1 VRRSYNAKTSKGE
14 PYLTPSE
21 IARKLVDIA
30 SDVQAEDIVLLDIS
44 KISVFADY
52 FIILSA
58 ESDRQIRAIHEEM
71 ETRLK
76 KDDGV
81 RLKHYEG
88 TSESGWLLLDFG
100 SVIVHIF
107 SPEQREFY
115 GLEQVWARAPQV
127 LRIL

>member
-1 VRRSYNAKTSKGE
+1 MVRGE
-14 PYLTPSE
+14 SILTPSE

-52 FIILSA
+52 FVILSA

-71 ETRLK
+71 EMRLK

-88 TSESGWLLLDFG
+88 TAESGWLLLDFG
-100 SVIVHIF
+100 NVIVHIF

-115 GLEQVWARAPQV
+115 GLEQVWSKASQV
-127 LRIL
+127 LRVL

>member
-1 VRRSYNAKTSKGE
+1 
-14 PYLTPSE
+14 
-21 IARKLVDIA
+21 
-30 SDVQAEDIVLLDIS
+30 
-44 KISVFADY
+44 
-52 FIILSA
+52 
-58 ESDRQIRAIHEEM
+58 M

-100 SVIVHIF
+100 NVIVHIF

-115 GLEQVWARAPQV
+115 GLEEVWSKAPQV
-127 LRIL
+127 LRVL